1 VAATLAVNGE
11 PTEHGFTIAFA
22 AAAVALAIGFVVALM
37 VPRPVRESSSG
48 ALAEAA

>member
-1 VAATLAVNGE
+1 VAATLALNGE

-22 AAAVALAIGFVVALM
+22 AAAIALAIGFVVALL
-37 VPRPVRESSSG
+37 VPRPEREAPSE